1 MKDTSDIVIKCLID
15 SDLSNYRIA
24 QDTGIS
30 DAAIG
35 YYRKRKTKPSIGNIK
50 VLANYFG
57 IRFDEN
63 GEAIV
68 TKSPS
73 SDNNMSGNRGGI
85 NNNVVGNNNKNH
97 VNANS
102 GDLEK
107 LISVMERQA
116 DQLTKSQEHLTKSQ
130 EQIDKL
136 IELLSKK

>member
-1 MKDTSDIVIKCLID
+1 MKESVDILIEALIK
-15 SDLSNYRIA
+15 SELSNYKIA
-24 QDTGIS
+24 QDTGLSEPTIAS
-30 DAAIG
+30 
-35 YYRKRKTKPSIGNIK
+35 YRRKLTKPNIGNQAI
-50 VLANYFG
+50 LANYLG
-57 IRFDEN
+57 IRFDSN
-63 GEAIV
+63 GDVLI